1 MVQSNSMYGHLVWRQ
16 RLMGVSSVCNR
27 GSSNP
32 ITTAVPSTY
41 ITYRTEASH
50 WGQSILLAK
59 SYEGLFHRLA
69 NRVLCLQF
77 GILKNHKE
85 HTVSDKDD
93 AISDKRKFNLQMLP
107 SHSNAAL
114 FQIKSCNKN
123 TAIYSEK
130 DL

>member
-1 MVQSNSMYGHLVWRQ
+1 
-16 RLMGVSSVCNR
+16 MGVSSVCSR

-41 ITYRTEASH
+41 ITYWTEAIH
-50 WGQSILLAK
+50 WGQSILAK
-59 SYEGLFHRLA
+59 SYEGLFHRPA
-69 NRVLCLQF
+69 NRVLCLWF

-85 HTVSDKDD
+85 RT
-93 AISDKRKFNLQMLP
+93 ASDKRKFILQMLP
-107 SHSNAAL
+107 RYSNAAL